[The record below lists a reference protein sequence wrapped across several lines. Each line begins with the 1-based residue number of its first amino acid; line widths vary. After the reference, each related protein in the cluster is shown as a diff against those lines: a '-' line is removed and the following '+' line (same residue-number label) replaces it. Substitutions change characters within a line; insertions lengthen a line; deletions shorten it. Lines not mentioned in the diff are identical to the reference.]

1 MSDSYEN
8 EISIEEKA
16 KQEIEL
22 EAERKQL
29 KKQIKK
35 EKKKQKKQKTPKG
48 MLISSALFF
57 GITTVVGWILFLI
70 FAVEMATLPSDLGR
84 LAVIVLL
91 PVTLVIVLSVV
102 ILYIIPFLIGIKGT
116 IRIAKNKVMGKV
128 KKAIFLI
135 YFILMMILPIISD
148 AGMITTLVLVL
159 KSLSAV

>member
-70 FAVEMATLPSDLGR
+70 FAVEMATLPNDLGR

-91 PVTLVIVLSVV
+91 QV
-102 ILYIIPFLIGIKGT
+102 
-116 IRIAKNKVMGKV
+116 
-128 KKAIFLI
+128 
-135 YFILMMILPIISD
+135 
-148 AGMITTLVLVL
+148 
-159 KSLSAV
+159 

>member
-57 GITTVVGWILFLI
+57 GTTTVVGWILFLI
-70 FAVEMATLPSDLGR
+70 FALEMATLPNDLGR

-159 KSLSAV
+159 KSLSTV